1 MAIPTSYETALTE
14 LAALSAATNTEKTAV
29 TGGYTSFDAE
39 IAALNTAITSLSAR
53 LATLDTRV
61 SYVKTNFG
69 VAL

>member
-1 MAIPTSYETALTE
+1 MAIPTTYETALTE
-14 LAALSAATNTEKTAV
+14 LAALSVATNTEKTAV
-29 TGGYTSFDAE
+29 TGGYTSFDSE
-39 IAALNTAITSLSAR
+39 ITSLNNAITALSAR

>member
-14 LAALSAATNTEKTAV
+14 LAALSVATNAEKTAV
-29 TGGYTSFDAE
+29 AGGYTSFDTE
-39 IAALNTAITSLSAR
+39 IASLNTAITSLSAR

>member
-1 MAIPTSYETALTE
+1 MAIPTTYETALVE
-14 LAALSAATNTEKTAV
+14 LAALSTATNAEKTAV

-39 IAALNTAITSLSAR
+39 TASLNTAITSLSAR
-53 LATLDTRV
+53 LATIDSRV